1 MEQTPQE
8 KKKMKNVLFI
18 GMTDY
23 DLSRENATL
32 KKKFETLSGG
42 FNSHVLARGKGWHA
56 HKYNANFYLIPRFL
70 GKLNMPIWLII
81 AFFRGFVII
90 HTKHIDTIV
99 VQSPAFEGSVGALLK
114 ILTRRE
120 LIVEAHGDWINSYFY
135 YFSIPFEK
143 QIKKILIRLGSFSL
157 GRADKVRIISSYTRS
172 LAKRYADENTPFY
185 EFATFTD
192 IDIFR
197 SETNTSW
204 EKAIVYVGVLYRL
217 KGVQFLIEAF
227 KNLHKDFPEYKLVIV
242 GDGPYRQELEDL
254 TGKLAKEDSDAIEFT
269 GRKELSEVKDIMKSC
284 TVVVLPSLSEGL
296 GRVLIEAATLGKPI
310 IGSNIDGIPDLI
322 KDDVNGFLFEPGNVK
337 EFEQKLRKTI
347 GDPERAKKMGSMG
360 REYMIKT
367 FSTEKYFNSFIK
379 MVND

>member
-143 QIKKILIRLGSFSL
+143 QCIR
-157 GRADKVRIISSYTRS
+157 
-172 LAKRYADENTPFY
+172 
-185 EFATFTD
+185 
-192 IDIFR
+192 
-197 SETNTSW
+197 
-204 EKAIVYVGVLYRL
+204 
-217 KGVQFLIEAF
+217 
-227 KNLHKDFPEYKLVIV
+227 H
-242 GDGPYRQELEDL
+242 
-254 TGKLAKEDSDAIEFT
+254 
-269 GRKELSEVKDIMKSC
+269 
-284 TVVVLPSLSEGL
+284 
-296 GRVLIEAATLGKPI
+296 
-310 IGSNIDGIPDLI
+310 
-322 KDDVNGFLFEPGNVK
+322 
-337 EFEQKLRKTI
+337 
-347 GDPERAKKMGSMG
+347 
-360 REYMIKT
+360 
-367 FSTEKYFNSFIK
+367 
-379 MVND
+379 